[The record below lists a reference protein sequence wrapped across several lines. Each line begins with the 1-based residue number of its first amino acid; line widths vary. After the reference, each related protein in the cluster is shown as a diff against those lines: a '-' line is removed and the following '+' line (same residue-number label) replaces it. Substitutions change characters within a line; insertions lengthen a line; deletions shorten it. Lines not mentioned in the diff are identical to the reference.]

1 MANDDQ
7 NTPPLL
13 NFPCEFVIK
22 AFGLANDEFEKAVI
36 TIMRKHVSDLREDA
50 FKTRPSKDGK
60 YNAITVTINAESRE
74 QLDDIYRELS
84 ANPLVLM
91 AL

>member
-1 MANDDQ
+1 MANDDH

-22 AFGLANDEFEKAVI
+22 AFGLANDDFEKAVI
-36 TIMRKHVSDLREDA
+36 SIMRNHVNELREDA
-50 FKTRPSKDGK
+50 FKIRPSKDGK
-60 YNAITVTINAESRE
+60 YNAITVTIHAESRE
-74 QLDDIYRELS
+74 QLDDIYRDLT